1 MVDYGFISRVETSE
15 QYDLTDAE
23 MEVIKAGEID
33 LADVQRAIR
42 GAARQ

>member
-1 MVDYGFISRVETSE
+1 MVDYGFISRVEMSE

-23 MEVIKAGEID
+23 LEVIKAGEID

>member
-1 MVDYGFISRVETSE
+1 MVDYSFISRVEMSE